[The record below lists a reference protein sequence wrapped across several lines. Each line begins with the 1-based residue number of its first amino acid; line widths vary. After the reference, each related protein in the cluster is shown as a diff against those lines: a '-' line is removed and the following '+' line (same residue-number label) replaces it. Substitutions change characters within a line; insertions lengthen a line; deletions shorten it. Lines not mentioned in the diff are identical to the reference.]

1 MTAKLKLQQDGGLLI
16 EPESL
21 GPLRGLTAEQI
32 RLQVVG
38 RALFLCAGPQPG
50 RQDRPMLYGDLR
62 IFSVPELVA
71 LISSMQRSGS
81 LTLLVPLA
89 RKVIHFLDGRIVG
102 ASSDVPDDR
111 LGEVLWRCGLIT
123 LEQLSQV
130 HDLVTPQKK
139 LGAVL
144 MEKGILNARQLYQG
158 LKSQVLEIVY
168 STFFFESGEFVFLQ
182 GAPPLRTKVNLDLS
196 TREIISEG
204 LRRLEDVTR
213 LEDFLPDDQQVLV
226 KRPLS
231 SDTELEATQKALL
244 ELIDGQ
250 RSCREVISQSR
261 INGEAARQA
270 LARLLRRGL
279 VEVRRRQEAAPPEP
293 LPEALAHYQQ
303 LLQVIHQALAADKPQ
318 ELQRLQDFLVQPD
331 GTSPHLFQAV
341 GFDAQGRLDVE
352 AVLRNARRLSPQ
364 DAQQVAM
371 RALKTFYD
379 YALFQA
385 MDVLDDEACEP
396 MMEKLERIKE
406 NSQRG
411 KK

>member
-1 MTAKLKLQQDGGLLI
+1 MTAKLKLQQDGGLVI
-16 EPESL
+16 AAESL
-21 GPLRGLTAEQI
+21 GPLLGLPAEQI
-32 RLQVVG
+32 RLQAVG
-38 RALFLCAGPQPG
+38 RALLLCAGPQPG

-62 IFSVPELVA
+62 IFSVPELLA

-81 LTLLVPLA
+81 LTLLVPFA
-89 RKVIHFLDGRIVG
+89 RKVIHFLDGCIVG

-111 LGEVLWRCGLIT
+111 LGEVLWRCGQIT
-123 LEQLSQV
+123 LEQLSRV

-144 MEKGILNARQLYQG
+144 LENGILNARQLYQG
-158 LKSQVLEIVY
+158 LKNQVLEIVY
-168 STFFFESGEFVFLQ
+168 STFFFEKGEFVFLQ
-182 GAPPLRTKVNLDLS
+182 GPPALRTKVNLDLS
-196 TREIISEG
+196 VRQIIAEG
-204 LRRLEDVTR
+204 LRRMEDVTR

-231 SDTELEATQKALL
+231 SDTELDAPQKALF
-244 ELIDGQ
+244 ELIDGKS
-250 RSCREVISQSR
+250 SCRQVINLSRLEV
-261 INGEAARQA
+261 EAARQA

-279 VEVRRRQEAAPPEP
+279 VEVRRRQETAPPEP
-293 LPEALAHYQQ
+293 LPEALAHFQQ

-318 ELQRLQDFLVQPD
+318 ELQRLQDYLAQPD
-331 GTSPHLFQAV
+331 GTNPHLFQAV

-352 AVLRNARRLSPQ
+352 AVLRNARRLAPQ
-364 DAQQVAM
+364 EAQQVAL

-406 NSQRG
+406 TAQKG
-411 KK
+411 KS